1 MSLFESPEDHA
12 ANPPETW
19 RIVKYGR
26 GFAFVTKD
34 TTDEMVQRGGI
45 STLDHF
51 ERKRDAVAALSG
63 ETRSW
68 ALTQYERDTRW
79 YAGETPPGQRSWAE
93 CKVDRE
99 RAAQRKA
106 EREAAERRKIE
117 RQGITPDNVAEW
129 RDAFIIALHIE
140 RESDNPDP
148 DDDDA
153 AEIRRERLDGAL
165 DAMRAML
172 DHITGGNLMNPDLLT
187 DDEAAVWYS
196 EMGERF
202 GLTSWAGYYID
213 RIKYKGLDTEL
224 SALEML
230 EQMERDERE
239 AIMPG
244 LLAVNA

>member
-1 MSLFESPEDHA
+1 MSLFSSPEEHA

-26 GFAFVTKD
+26 GFAIVTKD

-68 ALTQYERDTRW
+68 ALTQYERDGRW
-79 YAGETPPGQRSWAE
+79 YAGETPPGRRSWAE
-93 CKVDRE
+93 CKADQE

-129 RDAFIIALHIE
+129 REALAQLNIE
-140 RESDNPDP
+140 RDSDNPAP

-153 AEIRRERLDGAL
+153 AEIQRERLDDAL
-165 DAMRAML
+165 TAMRAML
-172 DHITGGNLMNPDLLT
+172 DHITGGSLMDPDLMT
-187 DDEAAVWYS
+187 DDEATVWYS
-196 EMGERF
+196 ELGERF

-239 AIMPG
+239 AIAPG
-244 LLAVNA
+244 LLALNL